1 LTETCDKN
9 NKTQFITDVAVTS
22 ATTADVKELP
32 GIQKRLEEGKM
43 KPEEQ
48 YSDAGFVN
56 GKTIVDSYDRGIL
69 MEGPSSGRSQSFEK
83 YQAGD
88 RPLDTADFEVR
99 VDEKNK
105 AVSVLACPGKQA
117 PIDHVRSEKTGKT
130 LVHFDASV
138 CRECK
143 VNTRCPVKIGAGVA
157 TLTIDGVSY
166 AGAAR
171 HHQYMED
178 TNYRKRCAIRAGVEA
193 TVSEMVRV
201 HGVRRSR
208 HRTEGRTR
216 LQLLFAAIACNVK
229 RFIRHG
235 VLHGYV
241 VSVTAKIT
249 PFAAVKRSLR
259 SFFFLFRHEFM
270 PLIENRFILAFKGS
284 KLLYL
289 KGSQNVIY

>member
-1 LTETCDKN
+1 M
-9 NKTQFITDVAVTS
+9 
-22 ATTADVKELP
+22 
-32 GIQKRLEEGKM
+32 G
-43 KPEEQ
+43 
-48 YSDAGFVN
+48 
-56 GKTIVDSYDRGIL
+56 
-69 MEGPSSGRSQSFEK
+69 
-83 YQAGD
+83 
-88 RPLDTADFEVR
+88 
-99 VDEKNK
+99 
-105 AVSVLACPGKQA
+105 
-117 PIDHVRSEKTGKT
+117 HVRSEKTGKT

-143 VNTRCPVKIGAGVA
+143 VNTRCPVKIGVGVA
-157 TLTIDGVSY
+157 TLTIDEAAY

-235 VLHGYV
+235 ELYGYI
-241 VSVTAKIT
+241 VSVTTKTT
-249 PFAAVKRSLR
+249 PSAAVNGLCAHCS
-259 SFFFLFRHEFM
+259 FLFCRALM
-270 PLIENRFILAFKGS
+270 SLVENRLIFAFLRPKP
-284 KLLYL
+284 L
-289 KGSQNVIY
+289 